1 MPVFVANTN
10 VLELLGLKNEI
21 TDQYINDADVTV
33 TIKDKTTGAAVTGMT
48 WPATMAYVPASNGNY
63 RLIIENDL
71 ALVAKTNYI
80 AFIDAVADVNEV
92 GHWEFPFKPET
103 RTGVST

>member
-21 TDQYINDADVTV
+21 SGAFINTATVTV
-33 TIKDKTTGAAVTGMT
+33 TVKDKDTLAAVTGMT
-48 WPATMAYVPASNGNY
+48 WPAPMPNVAASQGDY
-63 RLIIENDL
+63 RLILEDDL
-71 ALVAKTNYI
+71 ALIAKKNYI
-80 AFIDAVADVNEV
+80 AFIDADNGPNEK

-103 RTGVST
+103 RTGVA